1 VISLKKT
8 QQQTRDLINR
18 GFDRHIRLA
27 VTGLSGAGKTAL
39 ITGMLEQVLN
49 GYDAKQL
56 AFWQVKHSGRLLGSR
71 LIENRD
77 WSTPRFAYE
86 EAVKVLTS
94 AHPSWPSST
103 RDVSEIRFEI
113 KYQPRSGLAKHLM
126 DERRLVVE
134 LVDYPGEWLLDLPLL
149 QSHYGAWS
157 AQQNQLNQHG
167 ERANHFASWYQQ
179 AQSQLENGPV
189 SDTTLRELAQGYQQA
204 LKSAQAAGFYNLQPG
219 RHLLPG
225 QLEGAPVLAFF
236 PWPFSDQNATQFE
249 HLKRVFERYKEQVI
263 KPFYKNHFQGFNRQV
278 ILVDVLTALEQGKA
292 RFDELIETLTGL
304 LNSFEYGENALLRR
318 IISPAID
325 KVALVASK
333 VDHVGPDGQQALN
346 QLLAEML
353 RRSRQHF
360 QFERIEH
367 ELFAVAGIATSKAGR
382 LSDGTVVLDGYLK
395 GNQKVRIGAPAVPTQ
410 LPNADQWQQGFEF
423 PQFVPHFSAA
433 DSPLPHI
440 RLDQLLE
447 FLLGDKLK

>member
-1 VISLKKT
+1 
-8 QQQTRDLINR
+8 
-18 GFDRHIRLA
+18 
-27 VTGLSGAGKTAL
+27 
-39 ITGMLEQVLN
+39 
-49 GYDAKQL
+49 
-56 AFWQVKHSGRLLGSR
+56 
-71 LIENRD
+71 
-77 WSTPRFAYE
+77 
-86 EAVKVLTS
+86 
-94 AHPSWPSST
+94 
-103 RDVSEIRFEI
+103 
-113 KYQPRSGLAKHLM
+113 
-126 DERRLVVE
+126 LV
-134 LVDYPGEWLLDLPLL
+134 GEF
-149 QSHYGAWS
+149 
-157 AQQNQLNQHG
+157 N
-167 ERANHFASWYQQ
+167 
-179 AQSQLENGPV
+179 
-189 SDTTLRELAQGYQQA
+189 LRTD
-204 LKSAQAAGFYNLQPG
+204 K
-219 RHLLPG
+219 
-225 QLEGAPVLAFF
+225 
-236 PWPFSDQNATQFE
+236 
-249 HLKRVFERYKEQVI
+249 
-263 KPFYKNHFQGFNRQV
+263 
-278 ILVDVLTALEQGKA
+278 
-292 RFDELIETLTGL
+292 
-304 LNSFEYGENALLRR
+304 NALLRR